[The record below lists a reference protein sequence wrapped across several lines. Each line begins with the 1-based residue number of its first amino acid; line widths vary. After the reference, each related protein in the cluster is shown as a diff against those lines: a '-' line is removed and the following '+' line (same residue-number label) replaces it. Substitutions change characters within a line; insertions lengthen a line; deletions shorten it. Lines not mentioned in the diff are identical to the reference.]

1 MASRSFRA
9 NDGTPWTAWLVQA
22 GTANVPGMP
31 SQWLAFQ
38 NEEGTER
45 RRLMQVV
52 AGWEQLSDERL
63 DLLRRMAEPVVLFV
77 KRHSP
82 PDGIARNDALRGEG
96 ER

>member
-1 MASRSFRA
+1 MPSRSFRA
-9 NDGTPWTAWLVQA
+9 NDGTQWTAWLVTA
-22 GTANVPGMP
+22 GIANVPGMP
-31 SQWLAFQ
+31 TEWLAFQ
-38 NEEGTER
+38 NEDGSER

-52 AGWEQLSDERL
+52 QGWESLSDVRL

-82 PDGIARNDALRGEG
+82 PDGIARTDALRGKD